1 MGKYQK
7 DSSLVLLRLLV
18 CPGTLLY
25 DERMQPDEL
34 REQIELE
41 IVELIRRK
49 LESGEITE
57 GRAKQLAQRALDV
70 LKPGMSFDQLYKA
83 IPTLDDT
90 IPELAPVVLPHIKDY
105 EVNVTAKAL
114 ENVRNLIAQGQYDA
128 AATLGKKASN
138 RDVELVWS
146 ANASPDAK

>member
-1 MGKYQK
+1 
-7 DSSLVLLRLLV
+7 
-18 CPGTLLY
+18 
-25 DERMQPDEL
+25 MQPDEL

-70 LKPGMSFDQLYKA
+70 LKPGMNFDQLYKA

-90 IPELAPVVLPHIKDY
+90 MPELAPVVLPHIKDY